1 MLISQIIG
9 ALLAI
14 KRRTWRFAFSIKVFT
29 VTRFL
34 IWKRGYVPKVR
45 CRPGIWATEKE
56 CSIIKNSL
64 FIYVSIVSC
73 LIFCLFV
80 FVPSGDGKV
89 PGPWLQR
96 RTRVSSLSWKKARK
110 AEERLVKVS
119 ERHQKK
125 GGSSLSEN
133 KHSQS
138 AWTVVYIYRNQ
149 MATLFNSVQLCQ
161 FSMRT
166 AI

>member
-1 MLISQIIG
+1 MLISQILG

-14 KRRTWRFAFSIKVFT
+14 KRSTWRFAFSIKVFHGFSFDREDT
-29 VTRFL
+29 CPR
-34 IWKRGYVPKVR
+34 YVVDLAFELLRRSALLSK
-45 CRPGIWATEKE
+45 IHHS
-56 CSIIKNSL
+56 SISVL
-64 FIYVSIVSC
+64 FC

-80 FVPSGDGKV
+80 FVPLGDGKV

-110 AEERLVKVS
+110 AEERLVRMS
-119 ERHQKK
+119 ERHQKN
-125 GGSSLSEN
+125 GGPSLSEN
-133 KHSQS
+133 KRSHS

-149 MATLFNSVQLCQ
+149 MATLFNSVQLFQ